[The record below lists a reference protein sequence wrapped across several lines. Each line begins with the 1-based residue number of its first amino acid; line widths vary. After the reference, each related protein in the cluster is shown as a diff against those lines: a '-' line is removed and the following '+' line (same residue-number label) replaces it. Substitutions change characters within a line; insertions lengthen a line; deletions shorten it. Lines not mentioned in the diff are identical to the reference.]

1 MSEPRVPPT
10 PPPTYTPPPPTSG
23 GAESPNRKI
32 MLVLSYLGL
41 LSLIPLLVEKD
52 DREVQ
57 WHAKNGTILA
67 VVEIL
72 AAVAMVIVGHV
83 PGLNCV
89 GCLVWPIICVI
100 FLVISILCIIKALN
114 GERFV
119 IPILSQY
126 VDRF

>member
-10 PPPTYTPPPPTSG
+10 PPPTYTPPPPPTG
-23 GAESPNRKI
+23 GTVSPNRKI

-41 LSLIPLLVEKD
+41 LCLIPLLAEKND
-52 DREVQ
+52 PEVQ
-57 WHAKNGTILA
+57 WHAKNGTVLAIAEILLA
-67 VVEIL
+67 VV
-72 AAVAMVIVGHV
+72 MVIIGHV

-89 GCLVWPIICVI
+89 GCLIWPILMVI

-114 GERFV
+114 GERFI
-119 IPILSQY
+119 IPVLSQY